1 MTDQALATYA
11 VSPNKI
17 RAKQYYEESG
27 VLKYRGVFDID
38 RDRIINSAAFRRL
51 QYKTQ
56 VFVNDQ
62 GDHYRTRLTHT
73 LEMVQIARWIAKAL
87 KVNEDLA
94 ETISLAHDL
103 GHPPFGHAGEDALNQ
118 KMINF
123 SGFSHN
129 AHTLKLITKI
139 EKRFIG
145 FNGLNLSYETLEG
158 LVKHNGAIRDV
169 AKISRYIYDFNCDFD
184 LNLHLNPSLEAQ
196 ISAISDDIAYNN
208 HDLEDGLRAKLFN
221 IEDLMAIPLVGDI
234 YYEIIKNNPDIRQE
248 LLVSEAKKYLTFAM
262 VDDVINQTYFN
273 LQKNHIQ
280 TLEDINLMERFM
292 VEFSPAMQEVYLA
305 LKNFLTTK
313 MYRHFEV
320 NKMTQNA
327 HNIVNY
333 LFDDLMANPQK
344 LPPEY
349 FRLWQDNPSQEN
361 CAEIVCDYI
370 AGMTD
375 RYALKN
381 FNNVKTF

>member
-1 MTDQALATYA
+1 MTDQVLASYA

-17 RAKQYYEESG
+17 RAKQYHEESG
-27 VLKYRGVFDID
+27 VLKYRSVFDID

-169 AKISRYIYDFNCDFD
+169 NKISRYIYDFNCDFD

-280 TLEDINLMERFM
+280 TPDDINLMERFM

-313 MYRHFEV
+313 MYRHFEI

-333 LFDDLMANPQK
+333 LFDNLMANPQK

-349 FRLWQDNPSQEN
+349 FRLWQDNPSLEN

-381 FNNVKTF
+381 FNNVNHG